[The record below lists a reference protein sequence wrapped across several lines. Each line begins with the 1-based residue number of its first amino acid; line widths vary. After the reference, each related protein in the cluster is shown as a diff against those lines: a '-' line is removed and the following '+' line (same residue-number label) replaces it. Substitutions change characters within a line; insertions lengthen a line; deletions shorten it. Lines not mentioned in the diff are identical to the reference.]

1 MEMRP
6 VRSSIQSAKSL
17 THRLVRALVLVII
30 GFLVS
35 DYVRLFAGDLL
46 HVHVMLDVDGSVLAD
61 IEGVVPEAVRGW
73 ATRVPTVYV
82 VDSAVARAQDLL
94 LLCAPPHRT
103 SHVRAGVVHHVQL
116 TRELLYIGA
125 R

>member
-6 VRSSIQSAKSL
+6 VRSSIQSARSL
-17 THRLVRALVLVII
+17 LHCLVRALVLVII

-46 HVHVMLDVDGSVLAD
+46 HVHVVLDTNGPVFAD
-61 IEGVVPEAVRGW
+61 LEGVVPEAVRGW
-73 ATRVPTVYV
+73 TTRVHTVYV

-94 LLCAPPHRT
+94 LLRAPPHRT
-103 SHVRAGVVHHVQL
+103 THVRAGVVHDVQL
-116 TRELLYIGA
+116 TRELLHLGA